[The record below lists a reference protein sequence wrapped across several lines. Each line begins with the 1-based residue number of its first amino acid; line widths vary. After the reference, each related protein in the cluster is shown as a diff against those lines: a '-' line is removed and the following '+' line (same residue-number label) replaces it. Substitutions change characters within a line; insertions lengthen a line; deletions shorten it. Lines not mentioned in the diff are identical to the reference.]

1 MHQNPRR
8 HSFSLVA
15 EWMIFL
21 FFLHQYPGGQASESS
36 SCVSLQVKSR
46 GQLRFESKSI
56 DRFLRH
62 QYPGGQALN
71 ENMERGWL
79 LSTSLHQKLH
89 LLEKKKN
96 NISNA
101 HFIAVQKIAG
111 LKWREREQHTTDHNP
126 IATFNLLTLWNDKMT
141 QLIEPN
147 PGTQALRQGRRTL
160 KNCRAC

>member
-1 MHQNPRR
+1 
-8 HSFSLVA
+8 
-15 EWMIFL
+15 MIFL

-89 LLEKKKN
+89 LLEKKEQEIYIRDSYRQRNRQWLSLLPLSEGIKMT
-96 NISNA
+96 SNGCLFVIILA
-101 HFIAVQKIAG
+101 SYSHLVS
-111 LKWREREQHTTDHNP
+111 NP
-126 IATFNLLTLWNDKMT
+126 FLITLTLYK
-141 QLIEPN
+141 
-147 PGTQALRQGRRTL
+147 ALSTSAFISL
-160 KNCRAC
+160 V